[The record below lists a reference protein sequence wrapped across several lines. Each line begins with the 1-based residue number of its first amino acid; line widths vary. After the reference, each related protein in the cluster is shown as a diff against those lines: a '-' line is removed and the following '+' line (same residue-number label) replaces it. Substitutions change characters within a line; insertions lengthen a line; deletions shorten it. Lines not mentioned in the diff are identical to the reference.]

1 MPSVTRPR
9 SYTYIYIYIYI
20 YAECDAGKKALGV
33 YRNIQKEMLSA
44 EKGTPSPKK
53 GDAVRASEA
62 EGNLEKVGEE
72 EEESSLQEAK
82 QPAEVLPVVKQ
93 Q

>member
-1 MPSVTRPR
+1 MP
-9 SYTYIYIYIYI
+9 
-20 YAECDAGKKALGV
+20 
-33 YRNIQKEMLSA
+33 SA

-72 EEESSLQEAK
+72 EDESSLQEAK

-93 Q
+93 